1 MSLLYDSRTKKA
13 RKRVFAT
20 LISIPII
27 LLIATWI
34 IGKYKVKKN
43 ANKPTEPIED
53 VLEKF

>member
-43 ANKPTEPIED
+43 ANKPIEPIED